1 MSLNEPVRR
10 IEQLVQLALMLMLVV
25 GCWLVLQPFFTAIL
39 FSIVIAISSW
49 PFYRWLRQKLH
60 GRILASLISCLAVIL
75 LLVGPAALLSVSLAD
90 GLAWLIESGR
100 SWIAAGPPPAP
111 AWLLRVPMI
120 GAQLVEYWDRLAANT
135 GEAQALLLRFAE
147 PARNLAFSTG
157 RVLGGGLVQVAFA
170 IFLLF
175 FMYRDGD
182 RLSAWLLAGTR
193 RIVGPATPE
202 LMETAQH
209 TVVGVMLGVVGTA
222 LAQAMV
228 ALLGFMIAG
237 VPAPFLL
244 GALTFVVSMIP
255 VGPPLI
261 WGGAAIWLFQ
271 QGEPGWGLFM
281 LAYGMFGIS
290 MIDNVIKPF
299 LISRSSHLPFALT
312 LMGVIGGVL
321 AFGFMGVFIG
331 PTLLALAI
339 SLGGRWLS
347 RPEVPDEESPS
358 PPAAPGAV
366 GPPA

>member
-1 MSLNEPVRR
+1 M
-10 IEQLVQLALMLMLVV
+10 
-25 GCWLVLQPFFTAIL
+25 
-39 FSIVIAISSW
+39 
-49 PFYRWLRQKLH
+49 
-60 GRILASLISCLAVIL
+60 
-75 LLVGPAALLSVSLAD
+75 
-90 GLAWLIESGR
+90 
-100 SWIAAGPPPAP
+100 
-111 AWLLRVPMI
+111 
-120 GAQLVEYWDRLAANT
+120 
-135 GEAQALLLRFAE
+135 RFAE
-147 PARNLAFSTG
+147 PARSLAFSTG

-182 RLSAWLLAGTR
+182 RLSAWLVAGTR

-202 LMETAQH
+202 LLETAQH

-237 VPAPFLL
+237 VPTPFLL

-290 MIDNVIKPF
+290 MIDNVIKPL

-312 LMGVIGGVL
+312 LMGVVGGVL

-339 SLGGRWLS
+339 NLGARWLS
-347 RPEVPDEESPS
+347 RPELPDEESPS
-358 PPAAPGAV
+358 PPESPGSL
-366 GPPA
+366 GPSA